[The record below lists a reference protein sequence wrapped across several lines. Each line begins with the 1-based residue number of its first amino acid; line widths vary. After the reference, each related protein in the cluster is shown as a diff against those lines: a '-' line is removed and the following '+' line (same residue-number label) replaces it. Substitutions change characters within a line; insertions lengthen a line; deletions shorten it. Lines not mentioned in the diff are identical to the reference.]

1 MKIQDKKVA
10 IIGGGPGGLTLARLL
25 QVKGLS
31 VKVYE
36 RDLNENIRPQGA
48 PLDLHE
54 ESGLAA
60 IKQAGLL
67 EEFKKNYMLGAD
79 RLKIM
84 DKNGTIHFNDH
95 NKKLEENFE
104 NPSFRPEIDRG
115 ALREI
120 LLNSLNKNTVVWNS
134 HFLSMSKQGN
144 GWSLNFENKDSV
156 YADIVIGADGPNS
169 KIRSYLTPTKPIYS
183 GITMLEGNI
192 SNATINSPIVNSF
205 LEGGKIMAFGNGKN
219 IMIGQKANNTIGF
232 YISLK
237 IEENYF
243 SSHKID
249 FNDKEQLTHWFKK
262 EYEDW
267 NFKIW
272 EELLINAKQPIIPRP
287 ICYMPLDQNWI
298 TQPNLTIIGD
308 AAHVMPP
315 FAGEGVNM
323 AMLDALE
330 LSENLISENSLF
342 QEYEIK
348 MRKRSLKITQLSLDN
363 GEKMHNKNA
372 LSFMLDFFNNK
383 AV

>member
-1 MKIQDKKVA
+1 MKIQDKKIA

-25 QVKGLS
+25 QMKGLN

-36 RDLNENIRPQGA
+36 RDLNENIRPQGS

-84 DKNGTIHFNDH
+84 DKNGKIHFNDH
-95 NKKLEENFE
+95 NIKLEENFE

-115 ALREI
+115 TLREI

-134 HFLSMSKQGN
+134 HFLSMSKQEN
-144 GWSLNFENKDSV
+144 GWLLNFENNDSV
-156 YADIVIGADGPNS
+156 YVDIVIGADGANS
-169 KIRSYLTPTKPIYS
+169 KIRSYLTTTKPIYS

-192 SNATINSPIVNSF
+192 SNATINSPYINSL
-205 LEGGKIMAFGNGKN
+205 LEGGKIMAFGNDKN
-219 IMIGQKANNTIGF
+219 IMVGQKANNEIGF
-232 YISLK
+232 YISFK

-249 FNDKEQLTHWFKK
+249 FNNKEQLIHWFRK
-262 EYEDW
+262 EYKDW
-267 NFKIW
+267 NLKIW
-272 EELLINAKQPIIPRP
+272 EELLIKAKLPIIPRP
-287 ICYMPLDQNWI
+287 ICYMPLDQNWT

-330 LSENLISENSLF
+330 LSKYLLSENNILE
-342 QEYEIK
+342 EYEIK
-348 MRKRSLKITQLSLDN
+348 MRKRSSEITQLSLDN

-372 LSFMLDFFNNK
+372 LSLMLDFFNNLD
-383 AV
+383 